1 MVGEQKLKCQFG
13 LQKQKELQVSTVEI
27 ITLTCR
33 DKIDEPEGK
42 DSRYTVSSMQSKTW
56 TAGVTG
62 QGKRSKR
69 FHTLASKVGTG
80 ERHQVAECN
89 VDGKPWAAG
98 RRCLRHFV
106 GG

>member
-13 LQKQKELQVSTVEI
+13 LQKQKELQMSTVEI

-42 DSRYTVSSMQSKTW
+42 DSRYTMSSMQSETW
-56 TAGVTG
+56 AAGVEN
-62 QGKRSKR
+62 QGMRSKR

-80 ERHQVAECN
+80 DRHQVAEYN
-89 VDGKPWAAG
+89 IDGKPWAAG
-98 RRCLRHFV
+98 WRRLRHFV

>member
-42 DSRYTVSSMQSKTW
+42 DSRYTVSSMQSETW
-56 TAGVTG
+56 TVGVVG
-62 QGKRSKR
+62 QGRGSKR
-69 FHTLASKVGTG
+69 LHTLASKVGTG
-80 ERHQVAECN
+80 DRHQVAECSI
-89 VDGKPWAAG
+89 DGKP
-98 RRCLRHFV
+98 
-106 GG
+106 